1 MIKLFY
7 YPRNASWVVHMLLV
21 AIDKEHELVLV
32 DRKQDA
38 QKNDEYLALN
48 PTGRI
53 PTLID
58 GDQIIVESAAICLH
72 LAEKYGAMEW
82 LGASGDRSEVYQWL
96 FYLTGT
102 LQPALM
108 GYIYPE
114 KQTTLQD
121 VENDIKQ
128 VFANRVGD
136 ALQLLDQQLAKQA
149 FLAGE
154 QVTLVDLFAFM
165 LCHWASSL
173 STPPMRYKN
182 IARFMTSMAQKHY
195 VQTVAEKE
203 GTELS
208 VYC

>member
-21 AIDKEHELVLV
+21 AMDLEHELILV
-32 DRKQDA
+32 DRQQTA
-38 QKNDEYLALN
+38 QKNDDYLALN

-53 PTLID
+53 PTLVD
-58 GDQIIVESAAICLH
+58 DEQVIVESAAICLY
-72 LAEKYGAMEW
+72 LAEKYGAQQLLPAE
-82 LGASGDRSEVYQWL
+82 GERSNLYQSL

-114 KQTTLQD
+114 KHTTMKG
-121 VENDIKQ
+121 VENDIKE
-128 VFANRVGD
+128 VFAKRVSE
-136 ALQLLDQQLAKQA
+136 ALQILDQQLAQQA

-154 QVTLVDLFAFM
+154 EVTLVDLFAFM
-165 LCHWASSL
+165 LFHWASSL
-173 STPPMRYKN
+173 PFPPMNYAN
-182 IARFMTSMAQKHY
+182 IARFMTAMAQQQCVRK
-195 VQTVAEKE
+195 VAEIE

-208 VYC
+208 IYD